1 MRQFVVIGHEVPIT
15 EAISLDDLP
24 GAGRADLLLRCVGA
38 ALFTSHDIRTD
49 TTVHLV
55 LQDRVTVTF
64 DGETIRHARP
74 DERSLGGLLRTA
86 LDSLEDAIG
95 HQPAEPAAG
104 IGVRRRG
111 FEATVE
117 ALNREGTILALADTG
132 RPLHTLSP
140 PSNPIFVLSDH
151 QDFTERDRAV
161 LDETAAETVSVG
173 PRVIHADHTTA
184 IVHNWL
190 DTEGYTRY

>member
-1 MRQFVVIGHEVPIT
+1 MRQFVVSGHEVPVD

-49 TTVHLV
+49 TRVHLV
-55 LQDRVTVTF
+55 LNDRVTVTF

-74 DERSLGGLLRTA
+74 DERSLAGLLRTA
-86 LDSLEDAIG
+86 LDALEDAIG

-104 IGVRRRG
+104 VALRRRG

-117 ALNREGTILALADTG
+117 ALGRTG
-132 RPLHTLSP
+132 SIVTLVEDGAPLPAVAP
-140 PSNPIFVLSDH
+140 PKNPIFVLSDH
-151 QDFTERDRAV
+151 RDFTSTERSV
-161 LDETAAETVSVG
+161 LDEMAEETLRIG

-190 DTEGYTRY
+190 DTEGYTHY